1 MKIKICGLTRVEDAV
16 FAAECGADFLG
27 MIFVAE
33 SPRCIDVERATEIAN
48 AVRGRAKVVGV
59 FRDAPTENVREIA
72 EQVGLDFVQLHGSES
87 DDDIVAIGVPAI
99 KAIHFIE
106 RGDGRP
112 RPPGRAETRGSTAR
126 TAGEGIRRHDDFPHA
141 QWLLFDSGGGTGRRF
156 DWSLLAS
163 YERRKPFL
171 LAGGITP
178 DNVAAAIS
186 FVRPDA
192 IDVASGVESSPG
204 IKDRAKIE
212 KLIERVRRA

>member
-16 FAAECGADFLG
+16 FAAECGA
-27 MIFVAE
+27 
-33 SPRCIDVERATEIAN
+33 
-48 AVRGRAKVVGV
+48 
-59 FRDAPTENVREIA
+59 
-72 EQVGLDFVQLHGSES
+72 
-87 DDDIVAIGVPAI
+87 
-99 KAIHFIE
+99 
-106 RGDGRP
+106 
-112 RPPGRAETRGSTAR
+112 
-126 TAGEGIRRHDDFPHA
+126 DFPHA

>member
-1 MKIKICGLTRVEDAV
+1 MYARVCLSTSGSPADWAV
-16 FAAECGADFLG
+16 VEVLAEAAGALAG
-27 MIFVAE
+27 
-33 SPRCIDVERATEIAN
+33 
-48 AVRGRAKVVGV
+48 AV
-59 FRDAPTENVREIA
+59 
-72 EQVGLDFVQLHGSES
+72 
-87 DDDIVAIGVPAI
+87 
-99 KAIHFIE
+99 
-106 RGDGRP
+106 
-112 RPPGRAETRGSTAR
+112 
-126 TAGEGIRRHDDFPHA
+126 
-141 QWLLFDSGGGTGRRF
+141 